1 MLHVNPLVV
10 IITVPTLIHGHS
22 AIEFCSQCFI
32 KQVLTVVYA
41 DELMKYKLANR
52 SLLEDMDA
60 SRHQMYAT

>member
-1 MLHVNPLVV
+1 MLKKFANW
-10 IITVPTLIHGHS
+10 
-22 AIEFCSQCFI
+22 C
-32 KQVLTVVYA
+32 A